1 MMKSLLFS
9 AHHTPPL
16 LPAPRLR
23 RLLRLCASSA
33 SASATPRAD
42 RLVPLSS
49 AARPCRGLAAVSLSR
64 GAAGRRLPSV
74 SAMSSSTPPPGPVQK
89 SEEEWQ
95 AILTPEQFNILR
107 LKGTE

>member
-9 AHHTPPL
+9 APHTPPL

-33 SASATPRAD
+33 SATPRAD

-49 AARPCRGLAAVSLSR
+49 AARPCRGLVAVSLSR

-89 SEEEWQ
+89 LEEECQ
-95 AILTPEQFNILR
+95 AILTPEQFNILC
-107 LKGTE
+107 LKGTG